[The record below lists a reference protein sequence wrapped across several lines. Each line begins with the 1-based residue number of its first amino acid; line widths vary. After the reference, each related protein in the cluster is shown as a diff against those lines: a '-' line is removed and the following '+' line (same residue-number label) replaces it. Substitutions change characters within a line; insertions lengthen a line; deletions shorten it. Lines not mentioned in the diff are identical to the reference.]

1 TLPTPAGFSRQGDLA
16 NHRST
21 PMGWLFSHQT
31 KEDLLRELLAPT
43 STFAGS
49 TKVLAH
55 AVSGN
60 ELWTVVK
67 RTFHLAGFY
76 FGKPAG
82 HSITMIELHLLDCS
96 AGQWGYK
103 TIPESAGPF
112 YYGCPLEFLDLAHD
126 EVNQEWRERLTHEH
140 QA

>member
-1 TLPTPAGFSRQGDLA
+1 
-16 NHRST
+16 
-21 PMGWLFSHQT
+21 MGWLFSHQT
-31 KEDLLRELLAPT
+31 KEDLLRKLLAPT
-43 STFAGS
+43 SAFAGS
-49 TKVLAH
+49 TEVLAH

-103 TIPESAGPF
+103 TIPEKAGPF

-126 EVNQEWRERLTHEH
+126 ETNQEWRDRLTQEH

>member
-1 TLPTPAGFSRQGDLA
+1 
-16 NHRST
+16 
-21 PMGWLFSHQT
+21 MGWLFSHQT
-31 KEDLLRELLAPT
+31 KEDLLREPLAPT

-49 TKVLAH
+49 TEVLAH

-82 HSITMIELHLLDCS
+82 HSITMIEPALAGLLGRAMGLQDHSGESRAVLLRLS
-96 AGQWGYK
+96 AGV
-103 TIPESAGPF
+103 PGP
-112 YYGCPLEFLDLAHD
+112 GS
-126 EVNQEWRERLTHEH
+126 R
-140 QA
+140 

>member
-1 TLPTPAGFSRQGDLA
+1 
-16 NHRST
+16 
-21 PMGWLFSHQT
+21 MGWLFSHQT

-49 TKVLAH
+49 TEVLAH

-103 TIPESAGPF
+103 TIPESRPVLLRLSAGVP
-112 YYGCPLEFLDLAHD
+112 GPGS
-126 EVNQEWRERLTHEH
+126 R
-140 QA
+140 

>member
-1 TLPTPAGFSRQGDLA
+1 
-16 NHRST
+16 
-21 PMGWLFSHQT
+21 MGWLFSHQT

-49 TKVLAH
+49 TEVLAH

-103 TIPESAGPF
+103 TIPEKAAGRSTT
-112 YYGCPLEFLDLAHD
+112 A
-126 EVNQEWRERLTHEH
+126 VRWSSWTWLTMRPTRSGETV
-140 QA
+140 